1 MNGLAGTPDEVRRKV
16 EDFKQNGCDR
26 FYLQIL
32 DDCDLEHLDLAAE
45 IFLN

>member
-1 MNGLAGTPDEVRRKV
+1 MNGLAGTPDEVIRRA
-16 EDFKQNGCDR
+16 EEFKQNGCDR
-26 FYLQIL
+26 LYLQIL